1 MFLDVRTIA
10 TALLS
15 FLSTAC
21 DIPKD
26 PEGTSERIASTHE
39 LRVGV
44 TDNPPWVSATHGEPG
59 GIEAKLVRKFAK
71 NVQAHVLWTTGSESV
86 LVEALKRHEL
96 DVVIGGFEKRTQWS
110 SQAGIT
116 QPFAKDADGKKH
128 VFLAAPGENGFIL
141 NLDRFLTER
150 QRDSGGAS

>member
-15 FLSTAC
+15 FLSAAC
-21 DIPKD
+21 NIPKD

-39 LRVGV
+39 LRVGI
-44 TDNPPWVSATHGEPG
+44 TDNPPWVSATQGEPA
-59 GIEAKLVRKFAK
+59 GIEAELVRKFAES
-71 NVQAHVLWTTGSESV
+71 VQADVLWTTGSESM
-86 LVEALKRHEL
+86 LVEALKRREL

>member
-15 FLSTAC
+15 FLSAAC
-21 DIPKD
+21 NIPKD

-39 LRVGV
+39 LRVGI
-44 TDNPPWVSATHGEPG
+44 TDNPPWVSATQGEPA
-59 GIEAKLVRKFAK
+59 GIEAELVRKFAES
-71 NVQAHVLWTTGSESV
+71 VQADVLWTTGSESM
-86 LVEALKRHEL
+86 LVEALKRREL

-116 QPFAKDADGKKH
+116 QPFAEDAEGKKH

-141 NLDRFLTER
+141 KLDRFLTER
-150 QRDSGGAS
+150 ERTSGRGS

>member
-1 MFLDVRTIA
+1 MYPDVRTLA

-15 FLSTAC
+15 VLSAAC
-21 DIPKD
+21 GIPKD

-44 TDNPPWVSATHGEPG
+44 TDNPPWVSATRGEPG
-59 GIEAKLVRKFAK
+59 GIEAQLVREFAESL
-71 NVQAHVLWTTGSESV
+71 QAHVLWTSGSESM
-86 LVEALKRHEL
+86 LVEALKRREL

-141 NLDRFLTER
+141 KLDRFLTER
-150 QRDSGGAS
+150 QRASGGAS